1 MLSEK
6 YTEVKEQLI
15 SLIVILYAIKWY
27 TKTGKHCWEQLINA
41 ELSFI
46 DSPWRTFNH
55 PSSALTFSRHL
66 ITI

>member
-27 TKTGKHCWEQLINA
+27 RKTANTA
-41 ELSFI
+41 ESNW
-46 DSPWRTFNH
+46 SMQNY
-55 PSSALTFSRHL
+55 PS
-66 ITI
+66 